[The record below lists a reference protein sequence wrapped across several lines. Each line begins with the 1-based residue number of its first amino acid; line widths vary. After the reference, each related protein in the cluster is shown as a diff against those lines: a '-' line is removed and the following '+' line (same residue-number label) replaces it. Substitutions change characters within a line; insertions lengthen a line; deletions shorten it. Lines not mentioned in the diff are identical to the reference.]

1 MGEAERELATES
13 REPPQCQCH
22 PRPDLPNRDQRGR
35 RGWRW
40 EKPRGRATES
50 RKPPDAESGQ
60 RRQLHATS
68 GSLQGAAAG
77 ISASR
82 RNGTR
87 DYESAKMTSRETF
100 VGSFFTSGC

>member
-1 MGEAERELATES
+1 MPVPPQARSAKPRSERPSGMEMGETERK
-13 REPPQCQCH
+13 
-22 PRPDLPNRDQRGR
+22 
-35 RGWRW
+35 W
-40 EKPRGRATES
+40 ATES
-50 RKPPDAESGQ
+50 RKPPDAESGR

-77 ISASR
+77 ISASC

-100 VGSFFTSGC
+100 VGSFFTSG